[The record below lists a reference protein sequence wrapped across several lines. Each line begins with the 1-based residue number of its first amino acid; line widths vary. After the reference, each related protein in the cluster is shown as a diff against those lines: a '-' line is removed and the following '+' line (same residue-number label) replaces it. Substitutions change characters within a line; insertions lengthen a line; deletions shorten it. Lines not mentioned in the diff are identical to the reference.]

1 MPPQLTG
8 GTMAEAKD
16 YKERLS
22 KIIQESIDANQS
34 QILQGAPSME
44 DYKYMLGIQHTLTD
58 MKDRVRTE
66 HNKLLKS
73 LGGDN
78 E

>member
-1 MPPQLTG
+1 
-8 GTMAEAKD
+8 MAEAKD

-22 KIIQESIDANQS
+22 KIIQESIDANQA

-58 MKDRVRTE
+58 LQSRLNSELV
-66 HNKLLKS
+66 KLVKETHD
-73 LGGDN
+73 G
-78 E
+78 

>member
-22 KIIQESIDANQS
+22 KIIQESIEANQHVN
-34 QILQGAPSME
+34 
-44 DYKYMLGIQHTLTD
+44 IQ
-58 MKDRVRTE
+58 E
-66 HNKLLKS
+66 AS
-73 LGGDN
+73 
-78 E
+78 

>member
-22 KIIQESIDANQS
+22 KIIQESIEANQA
-34 QILQGAPSME
+34 QIL
-44 DYKYMLGIQHTLTD
+44 
-58 MKDRVRTE
+58 
-66 HNKLLKS
+66 N
-73 LGGDN
+73 
-78 E
+78 

>member
-8 GTMAEAKD
+8 GNMAEAKD

-22 KIIQESIDANQS
+22 KIIQESIDANQA

-58 MKDRVRTE
+58 FQSRLHSELV
-66 HNKLLKS
+66 KLVKETHD
-73 LGGDN
+73 G
-78 E
+78 

>member
-22 KIIQESIDANQS
+22 KIIQESIEANQA

-58 MKDRVRTE
+58 LQSRLHSELVKLVRET
-66 HNKLLKS
+66 HD
-73 LGGDN
+73 G
-78 E
+78 

>member
-8 GTMAEAKD
+8 GNMAEAKD

-22 KIIQESIDANQS
+22 KIIQESIDANQA

-58 MKDRVRTE
+58 LQSRLNSELV
-66 HNKLLKS
+66 KLVKETHD
-73 LGGDN
+73 G
-78 E
+78 

>member
-8 GTMAEAKD
+8 GNMAEAKD

-22 KIIQESIDANQS
+22 KIIQESIDANQA

-58 MKDRVRTE
+58 
-66 HNKLLKS
+66 LKS
-73 LGGDN
+73 RLHSELVKLVKETHDG
-78 E
+78 